1 VWAVLSL
8 PHASTATRVTHCG
21 NNRLVDR
28 ANHPWDQ
35 GVGDACGVSATVA
48 ACSSVTKHTP
58 LGRSRGRHWCSNA
71 DWLNLCVGAGWPG
84 VSPLTAINSRP
95 FRMCCSDPI
104 RWDDRRSADPLRDA
118 RVDRL
123 HAIFTVRRSGLSST
137 LSCAHH
143 DRISLQTDG
152 TAMSPRV
159 CTCMT
164 VPMHASACDCLRCGP
179 GAFR

>member
-1 VWAVLSL
+1 MEEWRKLHEMTAAEACLAFVNNLAKNELYGAVCFPTKSRPPGLTSGFRTGCRLVWWAVLSL
-8 PHASTATRVTHCG
+8 PDASAAARVTHCG

-84 VSPLTAINSRP
+84 VSPLTAINSA
-95 FRMCCSDPI
+95 F
-104 RWDDRRSADPLRDA
+104 
-118 RVDRL
+118 
-123 HAIFTVRRSGLSST
+123 
-137 LSCAHH
+137 AHV
-143 DRISLQTDG
+143 L
-152 TAMSPRV
+152 
-159 CTCMT
+159 
-164 VPMHASACDCLRCGP
+164 
-179 GAFR
+179 F